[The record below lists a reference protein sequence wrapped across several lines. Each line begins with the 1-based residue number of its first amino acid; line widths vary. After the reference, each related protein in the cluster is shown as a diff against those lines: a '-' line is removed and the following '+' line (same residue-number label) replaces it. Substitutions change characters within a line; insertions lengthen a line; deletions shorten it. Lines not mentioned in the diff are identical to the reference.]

1 MKRLLLL
8 LVPLCGLRSC
18 AVLDGKEITA
28 TYGGEQGSSVSVKV
42 GK

>member
-1 MKRLLLL
+1 MKRFFLI
-8 LVPLCGLRSC
+8 LVPVCALRSC

-28 TYGGEQGSSVSVKV
+28 TYGGEQGSSISVNF